1 MFHEIISI
9 SKGFAIVRV
18 DNNIN
23 DDILNYNVI
32 FEDGTKKILGEIEE
46 IVNNNAKINFI
57 GEFYDNHYYNG
68 IIKKPSLKARVRVI
82 EKEELLILVGTEDKR
97 NIFLEG
103 KNKWS

>member
-18 DNNIN
+18 DNNIS

-46 IVNNNAKINFI
+46 IVNNQAKINFL
-57 GEFYDNHYYNG
+57 GEFYNNQYYNG
-68 IIKKPSLKARVRVI
+68 ITQVLQ
-82 EKEELLILVGTEDKR
+82 
-97 NIFLEG
+97 
-103 KNKWS
+103 